1 MTKPKRNL
9 WPLLPVFILGSTVL
23 ANIVLVRL
31 AMNTDDELLPVEDD
45 AMSAAAGT
53 THAAPAEESH

>member
-1 MTKPKRNL
+1 MNKPKRNL
-9 WPLLPVFILGSTVL
+9 WPLLPVFILGATVL

-53 THAAPAEESH
+53 TRAAPAEESR